1 MNEIY
6 YVYPMF
12 KNVSFSNI
20 SKQHIIHLKKKV
32 KIQQIDEDVLSQL
45 MWLRPRNILLHPVLY
60 VTIGDRAS
68 QFEARNERLRKVL
81 KVKGKLG
88 GFETADS
95 DKISRLAIDNLNKL
109 DVCFLPSKWAIKVF
123 KKSGAKL
130 PIEHIPH
137 GLPEEMI
144 NPDRS
149 ITNESILKI
158 QKMKQKHNAT
168 MVLYFLLHSE
178 YRKGADIVYDAF
190 QFLQKMNPNMFLVV
204 KGSIPSSPIGKKLK
218 MLKIIDIPTWMP
230 NDVLR
235 QLYDVCDM
243 LIVPS
248 RGGGFELNALEG
260 LARGLPTL
268 VPNEGCFKDYSDYAI
283 PLAVTG
289 HPIVFP
295 DNPIHQG
302 RGWETD
308 GDHLSEVVD
317 SVASNL
323 DAWKEKAEFNAVHV
337 RKQYS
342 WSTICN
348 DLFEHLVKYG
358 FCDGK

>member
-1 MNEIY
+1 VNEIY
-6 YVYPMF
+6 YVYPRF

-20 SKQHIIHLKKKV
+20 SKQHIKYLNEKV
-32 KIQQIDEDVLSQL
+32 KIQQIDEDVLGHL

-60 VTIGDRAS
+60 VTIGDRPS
-68 QFEARNERLRKVL
+68 QFEERNERLRKLL

-95 DKISRLAIDNLNKL
+95 DKISRIAMDNLNKI
-109 DVCFLPSKWAIKVF
+109 DMCFLPSKWAIEVF
-123 KKSGAKL
+123 KKSGAKIPL
-130 PIEHIPH
+130 HHLPH
-137 GLPEEMI
+137 GLSSEI
-144 NPDRS
+144 ISPDKT
-149 ITNESILKI
+149 ITNESVQRIV
-158 QKMKQKHNAT
+158 KMKKKHDAT

-178 YRKGADIVYDAF
+178 YRKGADIVLDAF
-190 QFLQKMNPNMFLVV
+190 KFLQQKNPNMFLVV
-204 KGSIPSSPIGKKLK
+204 KGSITNSPVGKKLK
-218 MLKIIDIPTWMP
+218 KLKIIEIPTWMP
-230 NDVLR
+230 DAVLR
-235 QLYDVCDM
+235 QLYDACDM
-243 LIVPS
+243 LVVCS

-268 VPNEGCFKDYSDYAI
+268 VSNDGCFKDYSEYAI
-283 PLAVTG
+283 PLAITG

-317 SVASNL
+317 SVASNI
-323 DAWKEKAEFNAVHV
+323 DAWKEKAEENSEFI
-337 RKQYS
+337 KKKYS
-342 WSTICN
+342 WKTICN
-348 DLFEHLVKYG
+348 DLFEHLVRYG